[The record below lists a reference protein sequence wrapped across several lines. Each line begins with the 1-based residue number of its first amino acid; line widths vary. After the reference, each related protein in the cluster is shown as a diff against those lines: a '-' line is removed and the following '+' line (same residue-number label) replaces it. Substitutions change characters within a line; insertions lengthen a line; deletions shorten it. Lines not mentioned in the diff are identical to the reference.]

1 VKTVGDIFK
10 FQKLG
15 FLIIS
20 CAKNCLQHQIKNQSV
35 NILQSVFF
43 HKSGIMNARKKNMPT
58 KILVIDDD
66 LAITELMS
74 MLLKTHGFDV
84 ITTNSGVEGVKLV
97 EEKSPSVVLL
107 DLMMPDMDGW
117 QVSKAVRAF
126 SNVPILILSAIND
139 PSMVASVLDTGA
151 DDFLVKPVPSS
162 VLVAHIR
169 KMVRQTGSL
178 DKVNLKKNSNPIA
191 RNTQPILS

>member
-1 VKTVGDIFK
+1 M
-10 FQKLG
+10 
-15 FLIIS
+15 S
-20 CAKNCLQHQIKNQSV
+20 
-35 NILQSVFF
+35 
-43 HKSGIMNARKKNMPT
+43 T

-74 MLLKTHGFDV
+74 MLLKTHGFEAL
-84 ITTNSGVEGVKLV
+84 TTNSGVEGVKLV
-97 EEKSPSVVLL
+97 EEKRPSVVLL

-117 QVSKAVRAF
+117 QVSKAIRAF

-139 PSMVASVLDTGA
+139 PSMVASVLDAGA

-169 KMVRQTGSL
+169 KMVRRNTGTLSNP
-178 DKVNLKKNSNPIA
+178 NLKKTDSLAP
-191 RNTQPILS
+191 QPLSS

>member
-1 VKTVGDIFK
+1 
-10 FQKLG
+10 
-15 FLIIS
+15 
-20 CAKNCLQHQIKNQSV
+20 
-35 NILQSVFF
+35 
-43 HKSGIMNARKKNMPT
+43 MPT

-66 LAITELMS
+66 LAITELMH

-84 ITTNSGVEGVKLV
+84 ITTNSGAEGVKLV
-97 EEKSPSVVLL
+97 EVKNPNVVLL

-117 QVSKAVRAF
+117 QVSKAIRLF

-139 PSMVASVLDTGA
+139 PTMVASVLDTGA

-178 DKVNLKKNSNPIA
+178 DRASLKKNNPLSH
-191 RNTQPILS
+191 NTQPLPS

>member
-1 VKTVGDIFK
+1 ME
-10 FQKLG
+10 
-15 FLIIS
+15 
-20 CAKNCLQHQIKNQSV
+20 
-35 NILQSVFF
+35 
-43 HKSGIMNARKKNMPT
+43 KSMST

-74 MLLKTHGFDV
+74 MLLKTHGFEAL
-84 ITTNSGVEGVKLV
+84 TTNTGVEGVKLV
-97 EEKSPSVVLL
+97 EEKKPSVVLL

-117 QVSKAVRAF
+117 QVSKAIRLF

-139 PSMVASVLDTGA
+139 PSMVASVLDAGA

-169 KMVRQTGSL
+169 KMVRRNTGTL
-178 DKVNLKKNSNPIA
+178 NNFNLKKTDTLVS
-191 RNTQPILS
+191 QQLSS